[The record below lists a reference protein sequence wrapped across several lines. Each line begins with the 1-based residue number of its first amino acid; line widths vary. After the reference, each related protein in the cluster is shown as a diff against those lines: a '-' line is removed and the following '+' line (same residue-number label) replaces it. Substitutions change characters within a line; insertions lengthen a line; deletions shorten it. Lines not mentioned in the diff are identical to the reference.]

1 MRRPSIAVAA
11 AATLPTSPLQV
22 HAMLQARVRGILP
35 AIAAG
40 APSQTIVTFRDHN
53 LVVRRVHLQLTA
65 ADATAAGFLLPFQQD
80 VLLTLYRQTHR
91 DYDPAKAKRNVSTQA
106 KIILKGIKNKKGEV
120 RIPSCPALLPSTS
133 AYGAGP
139 SLPHLYA
146 LVVLILRCACPQM
159 YSSIGAWGI
168 GLNFNFNGEI
178 FCLPKF
184 IEMVQ
189 RPEEE
194 EAALHQQRL
203 ARYAEA
209 RRDDVW
215 LARLSWSAGALWQP
229 VQQPMQLHSAPA
241 GPAAMSRVL
250 LARAA
255 LLREFVNAAPSVDV
269 GLVAR
274 ACRACAALVGAAAAD
289 EDGHCIRRRIE

>member
-120 RIPSCPALLPSTS
+120 RIPSCPALLPS
-133 AYGAGP
+133 
-139 SLPHLYA
+139 H
-146 LVVLILRCACPQM
+146 I
-159 YSSIGAWGI
+159 
-168 GLNFNFNGEI
+168 
-178 FCLPKF
+178 CL
-184 IEMVQ
+184 
-189 RPEEE
+189 
-194 EAALHQQRL
+194 
-203 ARYAEA
+203 
-209 RRDDVW
+209 
-215 LARLSWSAGALWQP
+215 
-229 VQQPMQLHSAPA
+229 
-241 GPAAMSRVL
+241 
-250 LARAA
+250 
-255 LLREFVNAAPSVDV
+255 
-269 GLVAR
+269 
-274 ACRACAALVGAAAAD
+274 
-289 EDGHCIRRRIE
+289 RRRPFAPTPLRARGSDPALRVPTDV